1 MPVRV
6 GRGRNAVTITGP
18 LADGIEAD
26 IRQILGPVADVLERA
41 ADEVLRDSIMPN
53 WPVKSGKSLKA
64 WDKRIQIEPDSW
76 NVGVELYNPLT
87 YTRYIKSTKRGRR
100 VDAVRPRSPLQQDA
114 RKPAREKL
122 RAVRPELI
130 DALAKSVTEA
140 LNG

>member
-26 IRQILGPVADVLERA
+26 IRQILGPVADVMERA
-41 ADEVLRDSIMPN
+41 ADEVMRDHILPN
-53 WPVKSGKSLKA
+53 WPVKTGKSRNA
-64 WDKRIQIEPDSW
+64 WDKRLQIEPDSW
-76 NVGVELYNPLT
+76 KVGVELYNPES
-87 YTRYIKSTKRGRR
+87 YTRFIKSTKRGRR

-114 RKPAREKL
+114 LKPARAKL
-122 RAVRPELI
+122 RAIRPDLV